1 MQRNW
6 RSLTS
11 SIQRVNAQNQLFEES
26 PVSNQDMA
34 REFPLR
40 ANNANQNLP
49 SFAIEVDE
57 TEKRDDFILT
67 S

>member
-1 MQRNW
+1 M
-6 RSLTS
+6 
-11 SIQRVNAQNQLFEES
+11 NAQNQLFEES